1 VCHEQQTSL
10 TASNVKVIEQNRNYR
25 VGHRQGSRGSNRSKH
40 RAMHDHEEPR
50 PTCLPRWYLPV
61 EQGVIEMAEDYE
73 SMTVAQLKEL
83 LKEQDLPVSGK
94 KSDLIARLQMLRA
107 TPKRSVKKQRHPK
120 RHAVEDSWDD
130 EDWDD
135 ETEDVYMVKQKP
147 VLNDEMKAALA
158 LRSAQKKK
166 TPSFRR
172 TEWFRYKRL
181 SRSGWR
187 APHGM
192 DNKQRRNYKY
202 RGSLVRI
209 GHGKVAA
216 ARFLHPSGFRE
227 VMVHNVSDLE
237 VIDPE
242 TEAARV
248 GASVGGRKRET
259 IYSRA
264 DELGVRVLNRRRD
277 V

>member
-1 VCHEQQTSL
+1 
-10 TASNVKVIEQNRNYR
+10 
-25 VGHRQGSRGSNRSKH
+25 
-40 RAMHDHEEPR
+40 
-50 PTCLPRWYLPV
+50 
-61 EQGVIEMAEDYE
+61 MAEDYE

-83 LKEQDLPVSGK
+83 LKEQGLPVSGK
-94 KSDLIARLQMLRA
+94 KSDLISRLQETA
-107 TPKRSVKKQRHPK
+107 GQTEEVV
-120 RHAVEDSWDD
+120 VEDEVADETESDDDTWDD

-135 ETEDVYMVKQKP
+135 EADDVYMVKQKP
-147 VLNDEMKAALA
+147 VLDDDMKAALA
-158 LRSAQKKK
+158 LRAAQKKK

-227 VMVHNVSDLE
+227 VMVHNTADLE
-237 VIDPE
+237 SIDPE

-248 GASVGGRKRET
+248 GSSVGGRKREH
-259 IYSRA
+259 IYARA

>member
-1 VCHEQQTSL
+1 
-10 TASNVKVIEQNRNYR
+10 
-25 VGHRQGSRGSNRSKH
+25 
-40 RAMHDHEEPR
+40 
-50 PTCLPRWYLPV
+50 
-61 EQGVIEMAEDYE
+61 MAEDYE

-94 KSDLIARLQMLRA
+94 KSDLIARLQEAGDEVDEVMEEA
-107 TPKRSVKKQRHPK
+107 APAEEAADDDT
-120 RHAVEDSWDD
+120 WDD

-135 ETEDVYMVKQKP
+135 EDDDVYMVKQKP
-147 VLNDEMKAALA
+147 VLDDEMKAALA
-158 LRSAQKKK
+158 LRAAQKKK

-227 VMVHNVSDLE
+227 VMVHNTNDLE
-237 VIDPE
+237 AIDPE

-248 GASVGGRKRET
+248 GASVGGRKREH
-259 IYSRA
+259 IYARA

>member
-1 VCHEQQTSL
+1 
-10 TASNVKVIEQNRNYR
+10 
-25 VGHRQGSRGSNRSKH
+25 
-40 RAMHDHEEPR
+40 
-50 PTCLPRWYLPV
+50 
-61 EQGVIEMAEDYE
+61 MAEDYE

-94 KSDLIARLQMLRA
+94 KSDLVARLQEA
-107 TPKRSVKKQRHPK
+107 AGHGDEV
-120 RHAVEDSWDD
+120 VEDEAPVEAAEDDNWDD

-135 ETEDVYMVKQKP
+135 DDWDDDEDDVYMVKQKP
-147 VLNDEMKAALA
+147 VLDDEMKAALA
-158 LRSAQKKK
+158 LRAAQKKK

-227 VMVHNVSDLE
+227 VMVHNIADLE
-237 VIDPE
+237 AIDPE

-248 GASVGGRKRET
+248 GATVGGRKREH
-259 IYSRA
+259 IYARA